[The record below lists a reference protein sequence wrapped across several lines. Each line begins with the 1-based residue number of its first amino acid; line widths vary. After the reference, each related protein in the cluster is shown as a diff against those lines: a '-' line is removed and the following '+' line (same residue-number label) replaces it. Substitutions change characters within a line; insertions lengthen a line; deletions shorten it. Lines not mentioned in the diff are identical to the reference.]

1 MITAFFANLFAKF
14 GKQLIGIG
22 SAIAALALLFLGHKY
37 KVNQARDEGTET
49 GQEVERAR
57 VKEEVE
63 KKSADIKVKA
73 AEISEEIDNETR
85 EISDLRKAMRNAATD
100 SDNN

>member
-1 MITAFFANLFAKF
+1 MITAFFASLFAKF

-22 SAIAALALLFLGHKY
+22 SAIAAFALLYLGHKY
-37 KVNQARDEGTET
+37 KVGQAREEGTET

-57 VKEEVE
+57 VRREVD

-73 AEISEEIDNETR
+73 SEISEEIDNETR
-85 EISDLRKAMRNAATD
+85 EISDLRKAMRKAAID